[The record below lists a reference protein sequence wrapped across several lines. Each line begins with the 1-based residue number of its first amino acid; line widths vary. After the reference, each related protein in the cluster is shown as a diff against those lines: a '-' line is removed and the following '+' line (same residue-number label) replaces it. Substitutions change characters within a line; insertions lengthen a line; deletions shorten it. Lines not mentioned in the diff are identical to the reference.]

1 MGRVVAYLVVET
13 LVEIVAILE
22 VDLADLGL
30 IWFVFGELQV
40 MVRMFS
46 SGCIPDMRETS
57 FRKATSSLLMSARS
71 FSILT
76 LSLVSCSVDCR
87 RKCVD

>member
-30 IWFVFGELQV
+30 IWFV
-40 MVRMFS
+40 
-46 SGCIPDMRETS
+46 
-57 FRKATSSLLMSARS
+57 SL
-71 FSILT
+71 
-76 LSLVSCSVDCR
+76 
-87 RKCVD
+87 